1 MSLIWLFLKF
11 IIELM
16 LFLEL
21 KISDL
26 NLYETMKFFLDK
38 SIIGL
43 GGV

>member
-26 NLYETMKFFLDK
+26 NLYETMKIFLDK